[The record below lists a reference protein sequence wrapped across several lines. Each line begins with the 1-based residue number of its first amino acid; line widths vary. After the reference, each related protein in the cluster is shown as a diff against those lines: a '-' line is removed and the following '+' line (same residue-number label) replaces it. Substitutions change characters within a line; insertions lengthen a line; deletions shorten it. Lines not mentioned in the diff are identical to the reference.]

1 MAGKT
6 ERRMALDC
14 GKKSPGWPD
23 YFPASH
29 GASKKNRNVESK
41 DRGLVNE

>member
-14 GKKSPGWPD
+14 RAKSPGWPD
-23 YFPASH
+23 RFSASH
-29 GASKKNRNVESK
+29 GANRKNIYSIK
-41 DRGLVNE
+41 GDFIG